1 MSDLTDAF
9 ADGPALVAYVVAG
22 DPGPGEDHSDAGIE
36 ETKAHV
42 RALVEGG
49 ADVVELGLPFS
60 EPIAEGK
67 PIQEGIERALAAGM
81 TPDRYLDL
89 VADLD
94 VDVPVVCMTY
104 YNLLFQFGAR
114 EARSV
119 VRESE
124 ALSSSRETPGVSRTT
139 SERASGP
146 EAREQKGPEEFVA
159 AAADAGVAGLV
170 VPDLPV
176 EESEPLRAACEVF
189 GVDLVSI
196 VAPTTTEERRE
207 RILDTCSG
215 FVYVQ
220 SRLGTTGERD
230 DVSDQTYE
238 SLDRIGDTDLPKAV
252 GFGVSRGEHARAI
265 VAGGADGVVAGSV
278 FVEAVASGED
288 VPAKLVAIARELADG
303 MAQAV
308 PQPERT

>member
-1 MSDLTDAF
+1 MPSDLTAAF
-9 ADGPALVAYVVAG
+9 DDGPALVAYVVAG
-22 DPGPGEDHSDAGIE
+22 DPGPGDDHSEAGVE

-49 ADVVELGLPFS
+49 ADVIELGLPFS

-94 VDVPVVCMTY
+94 VDAPVVCMTY
-104 YNLLFQFGAR
+104 YNLLFQYG
-114 EARSV
+114 
-119 VRESE
+119 
-124 ALSSSRETPGVSRTT
+124 
-139 SERASGP
+139 SGG
-146 EAREQKGPEEFVA
+146 GPAEFVE
-159 AAADAGVAGLV
+159 AAADAGVAGLI

-176 EESEPLRAACEVF
+176 EESGPLREACEEH
-189 GVDLVSI
+189 GLDLVYI
-196 VAPTTTEERRE
+196 VAPTTSDERRE
-207 RILDTCSG
+207 RILDACSG

-220 SRLGTTGERD
+220 SRLGTTGARE
-230 DVSDQTYE
+230 DVSEGTYE
-238 SLDRIGDTDLPKAV
+238 SLDRLGDADLPKAV

-265 VAGGADGVVAGSV
+265 VAGGADGVIVGSA
-278 FVEAVASGED
+278 FVERVASGED
-288 VPAKLVAIARELADG
+288 VPARLEAIARELADG

>member
-104 YNLLFQFGAR
+104 YNLLFQFGDDA
-114 EARSV
+114 
-119 VRESE
+119 
-124 ALSSSRETPGVSRTT
+124 
-139 SERASGP
+139 
-146 EAREQKGPEEFVA
+146 GPEEFVA